1 MSLNT
6 IQLQDFIVGELYKET
21 LQPAAAPAAK
31 SAAPADGGQSLA
43 PAGNRASAFPSE
55 AKGMNEK
62 ARDEAF
68 EVPASVPE
76 QSEGNERVGARDEAP
91 RSSERGEAAPT
102 KLSGAVQNS
111 QPPTSTNSA
120 PTQPAASVTPTSQS
134 PAPPPA
140 AKPSLGA
147 IAAAMSQSSTA
158 KTPPPVTAPQ
168 QSIPAQQP
176 AATQPAASPTQPAA
190 PAPQPAADQPGNPS
204 TTPYKTLG
212 NHRRKITIL
221 VNAPD
226 SPFLPDNQLS
236 FLTKILEACRLNMG
250 DVAIVNHASAP
261 VNITALRAQLQ
272 PSVILLFGL
281 EPTTIRLPINFPVF
295 KLQPY
300 DQCTYLSAPALDLL
314 VQTSEESKLLKSK
327 LWLCLKS
334 LFEV

>member
-21 LQPAAAPAAK
+21 LHFSPDAAPVARRPVPTSAPVAEIPAPQPAAPA
-31 SAAPADGGQSLA
+31 
-43 PAGNRASAFPSE
+43 
-55 AKGMNEK
+55 
-62 ARDEAF
+62 
-68 EVPASVPE
+68 
-76 QSEGNERVGARDEAP
+76 
-91 RSSERGEAAPT
+91 
-102 KLSGAVQNS
+102 S
-111 QPPTSTNSA
+111 QPP
-120 PTQPAASVTPTSQS
+120 PAAASQS
-134 PAPPPA
+134 APPPSP
-140 AKPSLGA
+140 AKPSLGS
-147 IAAAMSQSSTA
+147 IAAAMSQTAA
-158 KTPPPVTAPQ
+158 KTPPVPGDPATA
-168 QSIPAQQP
+168 A
-176 AATQPAASPTQPAA
+176 
-190 PAPQPAADQPGNPS
+190 
-204 TTPYKTLG
+204 PYKTLG

-221 VNAPD
+221 VNAPG

-261 VNITALRAQLQ
+261 VNITDLRAQLQ

-300 DQCTYLSAPALDLL
+300 DQCTYLSAPGLDLL
-314 VQTSEESKLLKSK
+314 VKTSDESKLLKSK

>member
-6 IQLQDFIVGELYKET
+6 IQLQDFIVGELYKDSLLVSPT
-21 LQPAAAPAAK
+21 AAK
-31 SAAPADGGQSLA
+31 EAASADGGKSLA
-43 PAGNRASAFPSE
+43 PAGAN
-55 AKGMNEK
+55 
-62 ARDEAF
+62 
-68 EVPASVPE
+68 
-76 QSEGNERVGARDEAP
+76 
-91 RSSERGEAAPT
+91 
-102 KLSGAVQNS
+102 GAVQNS
-111 QPPTSTNSA
+111 QPPTDSNSA
-120 PTQPAASVTPTSQS
+120 QSQPAATATPPATTAPQPAAPTSQ
-134 PAPPPA
+134 PA
-140 AKPSLGA
+140 APQPATKPSLGA
-147 IAAAMSQSSTA
+147 IAAAMSQASTT
-158 KTPPPVTAPQ
+158 KTPPPVTAAPVAAPQ
-168 QSIPAQQP
+168 QSTPAQ
-176 AATQPAASPTQPAA
+176 QPAASPTQSSAAQLTTPETPA
-190 PAPQPAADQPGNPS
+190 
-204 TTPYKTLG
+204 PYKTLG

-221 VNAPD
+221 VNAPG

>member
-21 LQPAAAPAAK
+21 LQVSPDGVPVARRPVPPSAPAPEAAIPAKPPVASPQDATPPQSIQAPPTAAPE
-31 SAAPADGGQSLA
+31 S
-43 PAGNRASAFPSE
+43 
-55 AKGMNEK
+55 
-62 ARDEAF
+62 
-68 EVPASVPE
+68 
-76 QSEGNERVGARDEAP
+76 
-91 RSSERGEAAPT
+91 
-102 KLSGAVQNS
+102 
-111 QPPTSTNSA
+111 
-120 PTQPAASVTPTSQS
+120 QPAAPQ
-134 PAPPPA
+134 PAP
-140 AKPSLGA
+140 KPSLGT
-147 IAAAMSQSSTA
+147 IAAAMSQTS
-158 KTPPPVTAPQ
+158 KTPPPVTA
-168 QSIPAQQP
+168 AQ
-176 AATQPAASPTQPAA
+176 PTSST
-190 PAPQPAADQPGNPS
+190 PQPAAQPAPPE
-204 TTPYKTLG
+204 TTAPYKTLG

-221 VNAPD
+221 VNAPG

-250 DVAIVNHASAP
+250 DVAIVNHASTP

-300 DQCTYLSAPALDLL
+300 DQCTYLSAPALDLM

>member
-6 IQLQDFIVGELYKET
+6 IQLQEFIVGELYKEN
-21 LQPAAAPAAK
+21 LLAAK
-31 SAAPADGGQSLA
+31 SAASADGGQSLA
-43 PAGNRASAFPSE
+43 PADAN
-55 AKGMNEK
+55 
-62 ARDEAF
+62 
-68 EVPASVPE
+68 
-76 QSEGNERVGARDEAP
+76 
-91 RSSERGEAAPT
+91 
-102 KLSGAVQNS
+102 GAVHNS
-111 QPPTSTNSA
+111 QSPSGSNSA
-120 PTQPAASVTPTSQS
+120 QSQPAVGVTPPPAASQ
-134 PAPPPA
+134 PA
-140 AKPSLGA
+140 AKPSLGS
-147 IAAAMSQSSTA
+147 IAATMSQTAAA
-158 KTPPPVTAPQ
+158 KTPPPVTAQEP
-168 QSIPAQQP
+168 IAP
-176 AATQPAASPTQPAA
+176 PTT
-190 PAPQPAADQPGNPS
+190 APQP
-204 TTPYKTLG
+204 TPETSASYKTLG

-221 VNAPD
+221 VNAPG

-281 EPTTIRLPINFPVF
+281 EPTTVRLPINFPVF

>member
-6 IQLQDFIVGELYKET
+6 IQLQEFIVGELYKEN
-21 LQPAAAPAAK
+21 LLAAK
-31 SAAPADGGQSLA
+31 SAASADGGQSLA
-43 PAGNRASAFPSE
+43 PAGAN
-55 AKGMNEK
+55 
-62 ARDEAF
+62 
-68 EVPASVPE
+68 
-76 QSEGNERVGARDEAP
+76 
-91 RSSERGEAAPT
+91 
-102 KLSGAVQNS
+102 GAVHNS
-111 QPPTSTNSA
+111 QPPTSSNSA
-120 PTQPAASVTPTSQS
+120 QSQPAAL
-134 PAPPPA
+134 AP
-140 AKPSLGA
+140 
-147 IAAAMSQSSTA
+147 
-158 KTPPPVTAPQ
+158 
-168 QSIPAQQP
+168 
-176 AATQPAASPTQPAA
+176 PTQPAA
-190 PAPQPAADQPGNPS
+190 PTTQPSIPSSPAKPSLGSIAATMSQTAVAKTPSPVTAQQPTAPPTAAPQPTPETSA
-204 TTPYKTLG
+204 PYKTLG

-221 VNAPD
+221 VNAPG

-250 DVAIVNHASAP
+250 DVAIVNHAPAP

-295 KLQPY
+295 KLQLY

>member
-6 IQLQDFIVGELYKET
+6 IQLQDFIVGELYKDT
-21 LQPAAAPAAK
+21 LRV
-31 SAAPADGGQSLA
+31 SSDGA
-43 PAGNRASAFPSE
+43 PAGR
-55 AKGMNEK
+55 
-62 ARDEAF
+62 
-68 EVPASVPE
+68 
-76 QSEGNERVGARDEAP
+76 
-91 RSSERGEAAPT
+91 
-102 KLSGAVQNS
+102 
-111 QPPTSTNSA
+111 
-120 PTQPAASVTPTSQS
+120 PAATAAQTTALPQTTPPPQPI
-134 PAPPPA
+134 PAPP
-140 AKPSLGA
+140 
-147 IAAAMSQSSTA
+147 QT
-158 KTPPPVTAPQ
+158 TPPPQP
-168 QSIPAQQP
+168 IPAPPQ
-176 AATQPAASPTQPAA
+176 TT
-190 PAPQPAADQPGNPS
+190 PAPQPIPAPPQ
-204 TTPYKTLG
+204 TTPYKILG

-221 VNAPD
+221 VNAPG

-272 PSVILLFGL
+272 PTVILLFGL

-295 KLQPY
+295 KLQSY

>member
-1 MSLNT
+1 
-6 IQLQDFIVGELYKET
+6 
-21 LQPAAAPAAK
+21 
-31 SAAPADGGQSLA
+31 
-43 PAGNRASAFPSE
+43 
-55 AKGMNEK
+55 
-62 ARDEAF
+62 
-68 EVPASVPE
+68 
-76 QSEGNERVGARDEAP
+76 
-91 RSSERGEAAPT
+91 
-102 KLSGAVQNS
+102 
-111 QPPTSTNSA
+111 
-120 PTQPAASVTPTSQS
+120 
-134 PAPPPA
+134 
-140 AKPSLGA
+140 
-147 IAAAMSQSSTA
+147 MSQ
-158 KTPPPVTAPQ
+158 AP
-168 QSIPAQQP
+168 
-176 AATQPAASPTQPAA
+176 SP
-190 PAPQPAADQPGNPS
+190 S
-204 TTPYKTLG
+204 YKTLG

-221 VNAPD
+221 VNAPG

-334 LFEV
+334 LFDV

>member
-6 IQLQDFIVGELYKET
+6 IQLQEFIVGELYKENLQVSPDGVPVARRPVPT
-21 LQPAAAPAAK
+21 SAPINAQPAAAPPQSTTPPSTSTAQPVTTPPQSIPAPQI
-31 SAAPADGGQSLA
+31 AAP
-43 PAGNRASAFPSE
+43 
-55 AKGMNEK
+55 
-62 ARDEAF
+62 
-68 EVPASVPE
+68 V
-76 QSEGNERVGARDEAP
+76 
-91 RSSERGEAAPT
+91 
-102 KLSGAVQNS
+102 
-111 QPPTSTNSA
+111 
-120 PTQPAASVTPTSQS
+120 TQPAAPSS
-134 PAPPPA
+134 P
-140 AKPSLGA
+140 AKPSLGS
-147 IAAAMSQSSTA
+147 IAAAMSQTS
-158 KTPPPVTAPQ
+158 KTPPPVTA
-168 QSIPAQQP
+168 QP
-176 AATQPAASPTQPAA
+176 ASSALQPAASQPTPSQPAA
-190 PAPQPAADQPGNPS
+190 SLPGDP
-204 TTPYKTLG
+204 TATPYKTLG

-221 VNAPD
+221 VNAPG

-300 DQCTYLSAPALDLL
+300 DQCTYLSVPGLDLL